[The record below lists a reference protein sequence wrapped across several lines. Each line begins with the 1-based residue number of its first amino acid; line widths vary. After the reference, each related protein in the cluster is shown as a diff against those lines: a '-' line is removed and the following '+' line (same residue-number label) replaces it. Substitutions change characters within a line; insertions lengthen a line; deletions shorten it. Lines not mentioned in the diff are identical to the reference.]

1 MTDQVALLIP
11 ILGIVFGIGGPMLAV
26 IYGILYSHKTKV
38 ARYDTLKRV
47 LEGNL
52 TQEQVEVAIQSL
64 SGAQSP
70 PVNPRKKSLSTGI
83 ILLCLATGI
92 LLGSLLVNVFRGFAF
107 ASLVLGFLGIGN
119 ILIALFV
126 QKDDGGDHK

>member
-1 MTDQVALLIP
+1 MTEPVALLIP
-11 ILGIVFGIGGPMLAV
+11 VLGIVIGVGGPMLV
-26 IYGILYSHKTKV
+26 IIYAILYSHKTKV
-38 ARYDTLKRV
+38 ARYETLKRV

-52 TQEQVEVAIQSL
+52 APEQVEVAMQSL

-83 ILLCLATGI
+83 ILLCLALGI
-92 LLGSLLVNVFRGFAF
+92 LVGSLLVDVFRGFAF

-126 QKDDGGDHK
+126 QKDDGGDNR